1 MLNDEE
7 YQKRIQDLKDKKFKK
22 IRYNPLRAVNP
33 DMMNKKEDAGEMI
46 WGESYEYDSTG
57 TVLERREF
65 YNNYVL
71 VVSTYDLDKYKK
83 PTKREEYFDPSVI
96 LQPIIA

>member
-1 MLNDEE
+1 
-7 YQKRIQDLKDKKFKK
+7 
-22 IRYNPLRAVNP
+22 
-33 DMMNKKEDAGEMI
+33 MI

-71 VVSTYDLDKYKK
+71 VVSTYDLDKYITPKTK
-83 PTKREEYFDPSVI
+83 WLFLNSPSNPTGSVYSKEELMNLGQI
-96 LQPIIA
+96 LLKYPNIYILTDDI